1 MQLRQKSKNAKAHLA
16 PKQKISYAKK
26 EDSALAPYTQ
36 QALIWLQQAQFLMSA
51 PKLSICVEDTGYEI
65 AFAGRSNAGKSSA
78 INTLTNQKQLAR
90 ASKRPGRTQMINFFS
105 LGNPHQRLVDLPG
118 YGYAAVP
125 EEMKK
130 VWQKEL
136 ENYLIHRQ
144 SLQGLVLLMDIRH
157 PLQHFDL
164 MMLEWAHSRHLF
176 VHVLLTKADKL
187 NRGPAH
193 KVLLEVQQTLKKMKM
208 SFSIQLFSSL
218 DRQGLAELAGVMAG
232 RLGFTLNE
240 DGSVQAP
247 ILVDV
252 LNEDEL
258 ANIPVLSS
266 DDLDDFDSDHLDV
279 NHLEDESSS
288 EGQNSSDSDR

>member
-1 MQLRQKSKNAKAHLA
+1 MLALYLSLNFIFGVIFMHRYAKSKDTKAKLA
-16 PKQKISYAKK
+16 PKQKISYEKK
-26 EDSALAPYTQ
+26 EDPALTQ
-36 QALIWLQQAQFLMSA
+36 YAHQSLNWLRQAEFLMSA

-78 INTLTNQKQLAR
+78 INALTNQKQLAR
-90 ASKRPGRTQMINFFS
+90 ASKKPGRTQMLNFFS

-125 EEMKK
+125 EEMKR

-164 MMLEWAHSRHLF
+164 MMLEWAHSRKLF
-176 VHVLLTKADKL
+176 VHILLTKSDKL

-193 KVLLEVQQTLKKMKM
+193 KVLLEVKQSLKKLKM
-208 SFSIQLFSSL
+208 AFSIQLFSSL
-218 DRQGLAELAGVMAG
+218 NKQGLEELASVMAG
-232 RLGFTLNE
+232 RLHYTLDENA
-240 DGSVQAP
+240 QA
-247 ILVDV
+247 IDISL
-252 LNEDEL
+252 
-258 ANIPVLSS
+258 IPEAS
-266 DDLDDFDSDHLDV
+266 DDDIV
-279 NHLEDESSS
+279 EED
-288 EGQNSSDSDR
+288 

>member
-1 MQLRQKSKNAKAHLA
+1 MHRYQKSKDTKAKLA
-16 PKQKISYAKK
+16 PKEKISYAKK
-26 EDSALAPYTQ
+26 TTDATDYYTS
-36 QALIWLQQAQFLMSA
+36 QALNWLRQAEFLMSA
-51 PKLSICVEDTGYEI
+51 PKLSLCVEDTGYEI

-105 LGNPHQRLVDLPG
+105 LGNPDQRLVDLPG

-136 ENYLIHRQ
+136 ENYLIHRE

-157 PLQHFDL
+157 PLQHFDQ

-176 VHVLLTKADKL
+176 VHILLTKADKM

-193 KVLLEVQQTLKKMKM
+193 KVLLEVQKSLKEMKLN
-208 SFSIQLFSSL
+208 FSIQLFSSL

-232 RLGFTLNE
+232 RLAFTLPVDQPASEN
-240 DGSVQAP
+240 AP
-247 ILVDV
+247 
-252 LNEDEL
+252 NSGE
-258 ANIPVLSS
+258 NII
-266 DDLDDFDSDHLDV
+266 LDV
-279 NHLEDESSS
+279 DQSINDQDFS
-288 EGQNSSDSDR
+288 EIAPK